1 MGGSRAR
8 ESTETNDEDIGQA
21 AITKFGIQLFQGP
34 SLRQTNVKLL
44 RDLSRTRQRGAV
56 AFLVALD

>member
-21 AITKFGIQLFQGP
+21 AITKFGIQLFQGS
-34 SLRQTNVKLL
+34 SLQTNVKLL